1 MNVYLIYNCIIAIFI
16 TVIGF
21 NKVINAE
28 VEFSTFNN
36 NQIATA
42 TLKSESELDNIL
54 PDYKINK
61 INQYNN
67 YDIGYKRAHLFD
79 RKPNNN
85 YNIHSSA
92 QTNNYSISNS
102 NMDNQNLEQKQQTV
116 MKYITTKYK
125 NISHQDAYNITK
137 SAFEH
142 ARNNNID
149 PTLLLGLIEKESR
162 FQKHIT
168 SRLNA
173 QGLMQVI
180 PKWHKSTI
188 ASVVNKNGGDIKSIH
203 NNIEIGTFIL
213 KTNLQKYHSI
223 TRALQAYNGSHNNTS
238 YPNQVLN
245 FQNNIKRAIEV
256 KTIAL

>member
-1 MNVYLIYNCIIAIFI
+1 MNKYLNLINKKLCIIAIFI
-16 TVIGF
+16 TVIGL
-21 NKVINAE
+21 NKVVNAE
-28 VEFSTFNN
+28 VEFATPTN
-36 NQIATA
+36 NQIVQLQ
-42 TLKSESELDNIL
+42 LKSDNIL
-54 PDYKINK
+54 PDYKINR
-61 INQYNN
+61 INQYYN
-67 YDIGYKRAHLFD
+67 YDIGYKRTNLFD
-79 RKPNNN
+79 KKLNNS
-85 YNIHSSA
+85 YKRHPSV
-92 QTNNYSISNS
+92 QTNNYSISNL
-102 NMDNQNLEQKQQTV
+102 NIENQKLEQKQQIV

-125 NISHQDAYNITK
+125 NISHQDAYHITK

-142 ARNNNID
+142 AKNNNID
-149 PTLLLGLIEKESR
+149 PTLLLGSIEKESN